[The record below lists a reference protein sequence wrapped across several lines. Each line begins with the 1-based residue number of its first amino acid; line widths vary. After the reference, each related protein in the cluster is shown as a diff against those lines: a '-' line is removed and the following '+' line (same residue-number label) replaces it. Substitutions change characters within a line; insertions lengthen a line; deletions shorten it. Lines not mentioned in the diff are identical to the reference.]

1 MLLIAEGLKKGYS
14 DKKLL
19 DNVSINIEDHDKI
32 GLVGINGCGKSTLLK
47 ILAGVIEADSGEVN
61 LIGKTKVSYLSQ
73 DLTIDLNNTILTEV
87 LKNIPNDNEN
97 IHKAK
102 SILTKLELTDYDKV
116 ILSLSGGEKRKVA
129 LACALVKD
137 CDLLILDEPTNHL
150 DSDMIEWLEKYL
162 IRFEKALIMVTH
174 DRYFLE
180 RVVSKIDELEN
191 GKLYEY
197 DANYSRFLVLK
208 EERLASL
215 ATQEKKI
222 EVFLRKETEWINR
235 GARARSTKEKKRIE
249 KYDELM
255 NREKYV
261 ESSFELRSEATRLGK
276 NTIELTNVSKKY
288 EKVLFSDFSIDVE
301 KDARIGII
309 GKNGSGKTT
318 LLKVMIGEVEPT
330 EGTVKIG
337 ETVKIGYFFQT
348 SEELPDMKV
357 VDYIKDESEV
367 IKTKTG
373 YITASQML
381 EKFLFDEPYI
391 PISRLSGGEKRRL
404 ALVRVLMK
412 NPNIL
417 VLDEPT
423 NDLDIETLAILE
435 DYLEDFNGAV
445 IIVSH
450 DRYFLDKVVNVIYA
464 LEDDLHFHKYNGGYS
479 SYLEKRTEVEKA
491 KVKVDTRTK
500 EKKIKLSYL
509 EQKEYEKIEKDME
522 IIASQIEEIQKE
534 IDKNITNYLVT
545 KDLYSKKETLEKELE
560 EKFNRWEY
568 LSEIDRMSKE
578 K

>member
-87 LKNIPNDNEN
+87 LKNIPNDNET

-116 ILSLSGGEKRKVA
+116 ISSLSGGEKRKVA

-150 DSDMIEWLEKYL
+150 DSDMIAWLEKYL
-162 IRFEKALIMVTH
+162 IRSEKALIMVTH

-450 DRYFLDKVVNVIYA
+450 DRYFLDKAVNIIYA
-464 LEDDLHFHKYNGGYS
+464 LEDDL
-479 SYLEKRTEVEKA
+479 L
-491 KVKVDTRTK
+491 
-500 EKKIKLSYL
+500 LP
-509 EQKEYEKIEKDME
+509 
-522 IIASQIEEIQKE
+522 
-534 IDKNITNYLVT
+534 
-545 KDLYSKKETLEKELE
+545 
-560 EKFNRWEY
+560 
-568 LSEIDRMSKE
+568 
-578 K
+578 